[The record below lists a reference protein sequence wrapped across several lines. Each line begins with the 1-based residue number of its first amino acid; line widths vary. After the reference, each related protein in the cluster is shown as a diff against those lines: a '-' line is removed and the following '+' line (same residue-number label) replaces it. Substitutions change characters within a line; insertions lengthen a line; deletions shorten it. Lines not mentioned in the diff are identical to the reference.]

1 MPDNT
6 GARLPTFADQ
16 LRSAPMATLLMAPV
30 SKKAIDLEDRLLK
43 DFVEAEGRLKPR
55 GRARRA
61 TAVQS
66 LKMTISAFVADLV
79 LHSAHEPSNGHCYR
93 SLNREAFSETVATYT
108 QFEHLTFIWKAL
120 GLIEVTGGFQGTEDF
135 DGEMIRGRGWAT
147 RFKATPALLAIAEE
161 FGITP
166 SAIGEH
172 YSAELG
178 HSYPIELRAKKK
190 SQQGRA
196 GKRMKID
203 KRLTAVQ
210 RLASEVR
217 EINQF
222 IAGFTYSLP
231 EVPKFRRIF
240 NNGDEPGFAWNYGGR
255 LFAYGADNFQQRN
268 ASFRKTIKIDLKDTV
283 ELDIK
288 SCQLTIAYG
297 LSGRPL
303 PPGDLYEIEGLP
315 RDVAKGLVTAI
326 LGKGGL
332 PTRWPVQLAKDY
344 LKVAGRKI
352 GKDHKL
358 SEAIN
363 GVVEKHPLLL
373 SLGDLGLDVYRL
385 QFVESQVILRAML
398 KLLRE
403 AQVPSLPVHDCLIV
417 KVQDENLTRSILV
430 EAFTNEV
437 GISPKI
443 TAK

>member
-1 MPDNT
+1 MPDKT
-6 GARLPTFADQ
+6 CTQSPSLAEQ
-16 LRSAPMATLLMAPV
+16 LRSAPMATLLMVPF
-30 SKKAIDLEDRLLK
+30 SKQAVDLENRLLK
-43 DFVEAEGRLKPR
+43 DFVEAEGTQKPR
-55 GRARRA
+55 NRGRRA
-61 TAVQS
+61 TAIQS
-66 LKMTISAFVADLV
+66 LKKTISAFFADLV
-79 LHSAHEPSNGHCYR
+79 LHSAHESSNGHCYR
-93 SLNREAFSETVATYT
+93 SFNREAFSETVATYT
-108 QFEHLTFIWKAL
+108 QFEHLTPIWKAL
-120 GLIEVTGGFQGTEDF
+120 GLIEVAGGFQGTEDF

-147 RFKATPALLAIAEE
+147 RFKATSALLAIAEE

-166 SAIGEH
+166 SAIGDH
-172 YSAELG
+172 YAAELG
-178 HSYPIELRAKKK
+178 RSYPIELRAKKK

-203 KRLTAVQ
+203 KRLTVVQ
-210 RLASEVR
+210 RLASEVQ

-222 IAGFTYSLP
+222 IADFNYNLP
-231 EVPKFRRIF
+231 DVPKFRRIF
-240 NNGDEPGFAWNYGGR
+240 NNGDQPEFTWNHGGR
-255 LFAYGADNFQQRN
+255 LFAYGADSFQQKN
-268 ASFRKTIKIDLKDTV
+268 ATFRKTITIDLKNTV

-297 LSGRPL
+297 LAGKQL

-315 RDVAKGLVTAI
+315 RDVVKGLVTAI

-332 PTRWPVQLAKDY
+332 PTRWPVQLAKEY
-344 LKVAGRKI
+344 LKAVGRKI

-363 GVVEKHPLLL
+363 SVVGKHPLLL
-373 SLGDLGLDVYRL
+373 SLSDLGLNVYRL
-385 QFVESQVILRAML
+385 QHVESQVIVRAML

-417 KVQDENLTRSILV
+417 KAQDENLARSVLV
-430 EAFTNEV
+430 EAFIKEV